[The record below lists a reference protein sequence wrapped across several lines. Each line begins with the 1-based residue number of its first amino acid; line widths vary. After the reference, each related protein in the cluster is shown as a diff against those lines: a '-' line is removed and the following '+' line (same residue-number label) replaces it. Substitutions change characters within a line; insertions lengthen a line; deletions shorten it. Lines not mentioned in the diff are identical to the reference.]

1 MWLSR
6 RITHPE
12 QESEAAA
19 LGTISMGGSGAA
31 VVTDGEKRHARVIS
45 PGGYCWQPGE
55 QDSVLVIKGNELYVP
70 GVLQDGGRAAP
81 GEVVIYA
88 GASEVRL
95 KSGGTIEIRGR
106 VEITGEAYVNGRKV
120 VTE

>member
-1 MWLSR
+1 MICGFQKGSYRKRRSLSR
-6 RITHPE
+6 QRWGRSP
-12 QESEAAA
+12 SAAR
-19 LGTISMGGSGAA
+19 T
-31 VVTDGEKRHARVIS
+31 RR
-45 PGGYCWQPGE
+45 
-55 QDSVLVIKGNELYVP
+55 LVIKGNELYVP

>member
-1 MWLSR
+1 MWLSK
-6 RITHPE
+6 RIVQETPE
-12 QESEAAA
+12 FEPAT
-19 LGTISMGGSGAA
+19 LGT
-31 VVTDGEKRHARVIS
+31 IS

-81 GEVVIYA
+81 GEVVIYS